1 MVLEQLGGLESS
13 SLKTKGVEEEE
24 SQALLQHP
32 LEICLKYSTV
42 RTTDSSTCPFVQLQP
57 GVAALHEY
65 ADWITELKEKQGDGD
80 CKRSTVHGGM
90 TAVITRSL
98 NFLHLEANF
107 LNVLIRMCSMN
118 VLWGQLLTLGLWSF
132 LQFF

>member
-24 SQALLQHP
+24 TRTLLQHP

-42 RTTDSSTCPFVQLQP
+42 CTTDSLMCPFVQLQP

-65 ADWITELKEKQGDGD
+65 ADWITELKEKQSERD
-80 CKRSTVHGGM
+80 CKRSTLHGGM
-90 TAVITRSL
+90 AALITQSP
-98 NFLHLEANF
+98 NFLHLRPNF
-107 LNVLIRMCSMN
+107 FNLLIRTCSN
-118 VLWGQLLTLGLWSF
+118 
-132 LQFF
+132 